1 MKGNRVL
8 KEGEMN
14 VRKWDWS
21 ISFVRMIAMS
31 FIIICHFL
39 QYYGNE
45 LAWWFNV
52 GVQMFLF
59 ISGLLFA
66 NRNVDI
72 LVLKKQFVKILV
84 PYYLFTIMAN
94 LIWVVFSS
102 DANITDIVSIML
114 LHSYGKFQG
123 LQHLWFISYILL
135 AYVMTPLF
143 ISILRVFE
151 KTFFSM
157 MCSGFLIIIG
167 LLIFFELFAAY
178 YNAAWMICYFL
189 GIIMGRLLN
198 REDPKMIQGRK
209 YIIFIIVILSV
220 VFNSVQ
226 IIIDYYICPN
236 FFGVYE
242 SIYNK
247 FCNYAHVLLGITLV
261 LLLRYIY
268 NKVTN
273 SSGEHYILRW
283 SDKYSYY
290 IYLVHQLF
298 ILGCFS
304 LCTVIDTPVIAVPVS
319 MCVIVLVGII
329 LNKLTEKIL
338 TKTGYRKR
346 N

>member
-1 MKGNRVL
+1 M
-8 KEGEMN
+8 
-14 VRKWDWS
+14 RKWDWS

-31 FIIICHFL
+31 FIIIYHFL

-84 PYYLFTIMAN
+84 PYYLFTIIAN
-94 LIWVVFSS
+94 LIWVVYSS

-143 ISILRVFE
+143 ISILKVFE

-157 MCSGFLIIIG
+157 MCSGFLIVIG
-167 LLIFFELFAAY
+167 LLIFFELFASH
-178 YNAAWMICYFL
+178 YNAAWMVCYFF

-198 REDPKMIQGRK
+198 SKVPEMIQGRQ
-209 YIIFIIVILSV
+209 YIIFIIVILSII
-220 VFNSVQ
+220 FNTIQ
-226 IIIDYYICPN
+226 IIIDYYICPT
-236 FFGVYE
+236 FSGVNG

-273 SSGEHYILRW
+273 GSVEHCILRW

-304 LCTVIDTPVIAVPVS
+304 LCTAIETPIIAIPVS
-319 MCVIVLVGII
+319 IGVIVLSGII
-329 LNKLTEKIL
+329 LNKLTEKVLAKI
-338 TKTGYRKR
+338 GY
-346 N
+346 